1 MERSLQPDRPDRVC
15 DVHRELCYPDGVHAV
30 LLGLRAKAPRGTP
43 PVRAARQL
51 WFWGTICLGAV
62 FATLV
67 YLPIMLNVGSHTFA
81 KGVAAQSSRG
91 VSPSGQRPAVFG
103 ILTMFLSYV
112 LYGKKNQVSLADNGV
127 KIDLQKLGKTVLL
140 AVIVVSVS
148 YSCVFFADYFFK
160 TDFRIWFL
168 AIKAFDASKI
178 FISLFPY
185 MPLFLVYYVVQ
196 SVAANSFNYNT
207 LGKKK
212 WVNTAVIAFVNAFP
226 AILLVAIQYINFFVT
241 GHMMWPNANMHV
253 LWLIGVMVI
262 LAV

>member
-1 MERSLQPDRPDRVC
+1 M
-15 DVHRELCYPDGVHAV
+15 
-30 LLGLRAKAPRGTP
+30 
-43 PVRAARQL
+43 
-51 WFWGTICLGAV
+51 
-62 FATLV
+62 
-67 YLPIMLNVGSHTFA
+67 
-81 KGVAAQSSRG
+81 
-91 VSPSGQRPAVFG
+91 
-103 ILTMFLSYV
+103 
-112 LYGKKNQVSLADNGV
+112 
-127 KIDLQKLGKTVLL
+127 LL

-262 LAV
+262 LAVTTVISRKIYRATNNPYLAGIINAVIVTLMSCSNTLTWK